1 MIDSWNYLEF
11 TAGASVIPLG
21 SRWHQELLERN
32 EIAGDSRPK
41 DRRLRACSEKRGH
54 RNPTIRKW
62 SPATAI
68 AGQQTTAQDNR
79 QLLLAFGLRLRS
91 LAAGTQV
98 GRWSR
103 SVAINKGY
111 ETAGFGLETAG
122 GVDAGGILRKI
133 DFYYTRNDFGTGKI
147 DLVWN
152 VSTFYNKK
160 NLGIPKTILL

>member
-1 MIDSWNYLEF
+1 M
-11 TAGASVIPLG
+11 
-21 SRWHQELLERN
+21 
-32 EIAGDSRPK
+32 
-41 DRRLRACSEKRGH
+41 
-54 RNPTIRKW
+54 
-62 SPATAI
+62 

-91 LAAGTQV
+91 LAAGTQA

-122 GVDAGGILRKI
+122 GADAGGILRKI

-147 DLVWN
+147 DLV
-152 VSTFYNKK
+152 
-160 NLGIPKTILL
+160 